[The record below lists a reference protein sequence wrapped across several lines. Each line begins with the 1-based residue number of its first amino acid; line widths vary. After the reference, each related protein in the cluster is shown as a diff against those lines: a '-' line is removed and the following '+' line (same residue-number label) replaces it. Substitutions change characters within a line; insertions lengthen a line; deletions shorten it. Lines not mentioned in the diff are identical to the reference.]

1 MKINI
6 VLPMAGISSLSKELD
21 YPYPTP
27 LVEINGKTLIELI
40 ISQFCQISDELF
52 FTFILSKEDC
62 SKYNLDKSIKST
74 AIGLNFK
81 ILIIDQKT
89 DGALCS
95 VMRSIDIL
103 DKSIPLIISNFD
115 QLFTKKEFD
124 FIINQ
129 FLNNKNDAAVA
140 SFNTHHPRWAY
151 ILLNEKKENQIQEV
165 VEKTPISS
173 SAIAGLY
180 FFKSTEQFFKQAMQS
195 IYNERKFNNQFYI
208 SSVFNEY
215 ILSNL
220 IVKTVRIN
228 NDNYFSFYT
237 AQRLLDFE
245 KKYNHEEM
253 RTIFA

>member
-40 ISQFCQISDELF
+40 INQFCQISDKLF

-62 SKYNLDKSIKST
+62 IKYNLDKSIKSS
-74 AIGLNFK
+74 AIGLNFN

-95 VMRSIDIL
+95 VMRSIDVL

-115 QLFTKKEFD
+115 QLFTKKEFE
-124 FIINQ
+124 FIVDQ
-129 FLNNKNDAAVA
+129 FLNINNDAAVA

-151 ILLNEKKENQIQEV
+151 ILLNEKEENQVQEV

-180 FFKSTEQFFKQAMQS
+180 FFKSTEQFFNQAKLA
-195 IYNERKFNNQFYI
+195 IFNERKFNNQFYV

-220 IVKTVRIN
+220 IVKTVSIN

-245 KKYNHEEM
+245 TKYTSEEM
-253 RTIFA
+253 RKIFA